1 MLAKQII
8 RLLESIGRM
17 PLVVDGIELQ
27 DVLIVVRR
35 NPRIRIRNIGQRLQ
49 RRRARRPTADRLT
62 WQSRISTV
70 TLTAR
75 HRLGDAVPALTL
87 QATFSSP
94 TTGDFHFD
102 VMPEVTKKLGAIDK
116 TVVLAYDMQ
125 YTHQTTVITIV
136 YGKLTILPEV
146 TR

>member
-1 MLAKQII
+1 M
-8 RLLESIGRM
+8 
-17 PLVVDGIELQ
+17 
-27 DVLIVVRR
+27 
-35 NPRIRIRNIGQRLQ
+35 
-49 RRRARRPTADRLT
+49 
-62 WQSRISTV
+62 
-70 TLTAR
+70 
-75 HRLGDAVPALTL
+75 PALTL